1 MPWTLGCGI
10 VFSQKKH
17 WKKIKANDA
26 LKNSIVQVWGSISGS
41 MTMKIFDLIPTVIH
55 LIIRNNRGNDLVES
69 KRGLVNLP
77 E

>member
-1 MPWTLGCGI
+1 MG
-10 VFSQKKH
+10 
-17 WKKIKANDA
+17 KIKANDA
-26 LKNSIVQVWGSISGS
+26 LKNSIVQAWGSISGS

-55 LIIRNNRGNDLVES
+55 LIIRNNGGNDLVES